1 MRWKWIVGI
10 GVLLIIILIAGI
22 YVYLHTYDYNKL
34 KPLVARMVE
43 DATGRELHLGG
54 EINLAVGFAPSLVVT
69 DVAFAN
75 AAWGSQPQMIKIRR
89 LEAQVRLIPL
99 LFKNME
105 LKHIGLADVDVLL
118 ETDSKGQG
126 NWDFTGV
133 HRSQKSFGFFETAK
147 LDIDSIRIE
156 NLSLVFRKG
165 KDGSEKRFTVA
176 RLDVVKQA
184 TGDEQKL
191 DLRTEY
197 KGQPAV
203 FTGRTGLIRN
213 LFAHRRFPLQL
224 SGKLANTAVMINGE
238 IDDALNIQ
246 GIDAEIRLTG
256 KNLEVLGHVFDI
268 QLPKTKAFDVTAHLK
283 GSKDSMRLDQIKGS
297 LSGSGVD
304 IAISGT
310 LDNLIAFSG
319 VDLKLKSSG
328 HDLTVIQSVIG
339 EKLPA
344 TDQFEIQ
351 GRLTGSAE
359 ALALVDAQ
367 ATARRGSMRISLHG
381 AVRDLLKIRGMELQS
396 VLTGTDLV
404 EFGDIIGEKLPATD
418 QFEIQGRLTGSAEAL
433 ALNEAQ
439 GSARRGSMSLTFS
452 GRIAQLL
459 TFEGIHLTLKASG
472 KEVAEIGQ
480 LVETKLPELG
490 PFDASGQLSG
500 SAKAISLSA
509 FSAVIDQS
517 DFKGLAKVEFFK
529 RPKITLRLESSLI
542 DFTAL
547 MKTLE
552 KDEQRTVNHNQH
564 KRRLFSDDPLPF
576 DILKKVDADVLMKAR
591 NMRVKDAQFK
601 FGRLTLKLQ
610 DSDLSI
616 EKLEATYKKTKI
628 SGDLHVKPGSP
639 PQVTTN
645 FIVQSLDLGNLLKE
659 TGVNDQVRAIV
670 DIAAEGKSRGDSVH
684 SLMAELEGSIGAVM
698 GEGYINK
705 YLNLISI
712 NLSQKVIQF
721 WGRHKKGDQIKCAVV
736 QFDIKKGIAE
746 SQAFVFDTEAGV
758 LAGEGQINLGTEKV
772 NFLLVPEPKYPS
784 LSLSTKLRVGGTIM
798 DPKVR
803 PDNLALL
810 TTGAEMLSSLAIG
823 PLGLLSPFV
832 HLGAFKKH
840 PCDIKSIGQLG
851 LSIPGEK

>member
-359 ALALVDAQ
+359 ALAL
-367 ATARRGSMRISLHG
+367 
-381 AVRDLLKIRGMELQS
+381 
-396 VLTGTDLV
+396 
-404 EFGDIIGEKLPATD
+404 
-418 QFEIQGRLTGSAEAL
+418 
-433 ALNEAQ
+433 NEAQ

-452 GRIAQLL
+452 GRIARLL

-480 LVETKLPELG
+480 MVETKLPELG

-564 KRRLFSDDPLPF
+564 KRRLFS
-576 DILKKVDADVLMKAR
+576 
-591 NMRVKDAQFK
+591 
-601 FGRLTLKLQ
+601 
-610 DSDLSI
+610 
-616 EKLEATYKKTKI
+616 
-628 SGDLHVKPGSP
+628 
-639 PQVTTN
+639 
-645 FIVQSLDLGNLLKE
+645 
-659 TGVNDQVRAIV
+659 
-670 DIAAEGKSRGDSVH
+670 
-684 SLMAELEGSIGAVM
+684 
-698 GEGYINK
+698 
-705 YLNLISI
+705 
-712 NLSQKVIQF
+712 
-721 WGRHKKGDQIKCAVV
+721 
-736 QFDIKKGIAE
+736 
-746 SQAFVFDTEAGV
+746 
-758 LAGEGQINLGTEKV
+758 
-772 NFLLVPEPKYPS
+772 
-784 LSLSTKLRVGGTIM
+784 
-798 DPKVR
+798 
-803 PDNLALL
+803 
-810 TTGAEMLSSLAIG
+810 
-823 PLGLLSPFV
+823 
-832 HLGAFKKH
+832 
-840 PCDIKSIGQLG
+840 
-851 LSIPGEK
+851 

>member
-1 MRWKWIVGI
+1 
-10 GVLLIIILIAGI
+10 
-22 YVYLHTYDYNKL
+22 
-34 KPLVARMVE
+34 
-43 DATGRELHLGG
+43 
-54 EINLAVGFAPSLVVT
+54 
-69 DVAFAN
+69 
-75 AAWGSQPQMIKIRR
+75 
-89 LEAQVRLIPL
+89 
-99 LFKNME
+99 
-105 LKHIGLADVDVLL
+105 
-118 ETDSKGQG
+118 
-126 NWDFTGV
+126 
-133 HRSQKSFGFFETAK
+133 
-147 LDIDSIRIE
+147 
-156 NLSLVFRKG
+156 
-165 KDGSEKRFTVA
+165 
-176 RLDVVKQA
+176 
-184 TGDEQKL
+184 
-191 DLRTEY
+191 
-197 KGQPAV
+197 
-203 FTGRTGLIRN
+203 
-213 LFAHRRFPLQL
+213 
-224 SGKLANTAVMINGE
+224 
-238 IDDALNIQ
+238 
-246 GIDAEIRLTG
+246 
-256 KNLEVLGHVFDI
+256 
-268 QLPKTKAFDVTAHLK
+268 
-283 GSKDSMRLDQIKGS
+283 
-297 LSGSGVD
+297 
-304 IAISGT
+304 
-310 LDNLIAFSG
+310 
-319 VDLKLKSSG
+319 
-328 HDLTVIQSVIG
+328 
-339 EKLPA
+339 
-344 TDQFEIQ
+344 
-351 GRLTGSAE
+351 
-359 ALALVDAQ
+359 
-367 ATARRGSMRISLHG
+367 
-381 AVRDLLKIRGMELQS
+381 
-396 VLTGTDLV
+396 
-404 EFGDIIGEKLPATD
+404 
-418 QFEIQGRLTGSAEAL
+418 
-433 ALNEAQ
+433 
-439 GSARRGSMSLTFS
+439 
-452 GRIAQLL
+452 
-459 TFEGIHLTLKASG
+459 
-472 KEVAEIGQ
+472 
-480 LVETKLPELG
+480 
-490 PFDASGQLSG
+490 
-500 SAKAISLSA
+500 
-509 FSAVIDQS
+509 
-517 DFKGLAKVEFFK
+517 
-529 RPKITLRLESSLI
+529 
-542 DFTAL
+542 
-547 MKTLE
+547 
-552 KDEQRTVNHNQH
+552 
-564 KRRLFSDDPLPF
+564 SDDPLPF